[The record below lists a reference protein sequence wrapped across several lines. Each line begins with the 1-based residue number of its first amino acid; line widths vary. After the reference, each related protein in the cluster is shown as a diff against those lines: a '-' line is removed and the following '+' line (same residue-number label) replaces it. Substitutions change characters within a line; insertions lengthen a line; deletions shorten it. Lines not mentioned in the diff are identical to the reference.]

1 MRHLLTAFI
10 IHTYLHCH
18 SLSPLILL
26 QLFINLLNFQVER
39 SNVTNS
45 ALSDLSKSEGSTDS
59 NDISVGSSD
68 GISVSSIDSREIMEA
83 PQTVAEKEQE
93 EQLHIN
99 ALINVLWSS
108 PLLSDP
114 KNAQGLWVLTRNC
127 NTVLYIPAYIHTY
140 IENMCC
146 PVDVLASAIQS
157 WSTKFASRYMHT
169 YITFI
174 HMYIHTYI
182 HSFIQGSRSV
192 CLQHSCRGGYLV
204 HHSRAHRTACI
215 QQSGYGG

>member
-1 MRHLLTAFI
+1 M
-10 IHTYLHCH
+10 
-18 SLSPLILL
+18 
-26 QLFINLLNFQVER
+26 QLFINFLNFQVER

-83 PQTVAEKEQE
+83 PQTVAAKEQE
-93 EQLHIN
+93 EQLHTN

-127 NTVLYIPAYIHTY
+127 NTVLYIPA
-140 IENMCC
+140 C
-146 PVDVLASAIQS
+146 
-157 WSTKFASRYMHT
+157 
-169 YITFI
+169 
-174 HMYIHTYI
+174 IHTYI
-182 HSFIQGSRSV
+182 HTLKICV
-192 CLQHSCRGGYLV
+192 VL
-204 HHSRAHRTACI
+204 
-215 QQSGYGG
+215 